1 MTSFF
6 DGTKNMEDMGEIY
19 ESLEANCPCPSSTSK
34 MLWELR
40 RATCILDRNPGKEK
54 ILEKAVAM
62 LAEREHMPGWFNQ
75 CPAASG
81 ILRPTADRNASV
93 DLVHWD
99 ESNKHARL
107 VELKW
112 KSDDQKS
119 DDPCHALR
127 QVLRYGAAYVFC
139 RIHRDELPLQGRPL
153 MDACHVSLEVAAPAC
168 YYHRGD
174 FADTLKLMRNHLDAF
189 DIGSRIDG
197 LGMSLDALAFP
208 KDFDQVPFADGAE
221 TEQECNTTSLTPKG
235 ENVRDA
241 FEGLKPVKV
250 DGK

>member
-19 ESLEANCPCPSSTSK
+19 KSLKANCPCPSSTSK
-34 MLWELR
+34 KLWKLR
-40 RATCILDRNPGKEK
+40 RKSEISDRNDGKEK

-112 KSDDQKS
+112 GGKN
-119 DDPCHALR
+119 DDPCYALR
-127 QVLRYGAAYVFC
+127 EVLRYGAAYVFC
-139 RIHRDELPLQGRPL
+139 RIHRGDLPLQGRPL
-153 MDACHVSLEVAAPAC
+153 MDACHVSLEVAAPAR
-168 YYHRGD
+168 YYRRGG
-174 FADTLKLMRNHLDAF
+174 FADALDRMRNHLDAF

-197 LGMSLDALAFP
+197 LEMSLDALAFP

-235 ENVRDA
+235 KNVRDA
-241 FEGLKPVKV
+241 FESLKPVKV

>member
-1 MTSFF
+1 
-6 DGTKNMEDMGEIY
+6 MEDMGEIY
-19 ESLEANCPCPSSTSK
+19 KSLKANCPCPSSTSE

-40 RATCILDRNPGKEK
+40 RATYIRDRNKGKEK

-62 LAEREHMPGWFNQ
+62 LAENEHMPGWFNQ

-81 ILRPTADRNASV
+81 IVDSAKDRKTSV

-99 ESNKHARL
+99 PSKKRARL

-112 KSDDQKS
+112 KSDD
-119 DDPCHALR
+119 PCYALR
-127 QVLRYGAAYVFC
+127 EVLRYGTAYVFC
-139 RIHRDELPLQGRPL
+139 RIHRDDLRLRDRPL

-174 FADTLKLMRNHLDAF
+174 FAYTLDRMRNHLDAF

-197 LGMSLDALAFP
+197 IEMSLDALAFP

-221 TEQECNTTSLTPKG
+221 TEQECNTTSLTLKG
-235 ENVRDA
+235 KNVRDA